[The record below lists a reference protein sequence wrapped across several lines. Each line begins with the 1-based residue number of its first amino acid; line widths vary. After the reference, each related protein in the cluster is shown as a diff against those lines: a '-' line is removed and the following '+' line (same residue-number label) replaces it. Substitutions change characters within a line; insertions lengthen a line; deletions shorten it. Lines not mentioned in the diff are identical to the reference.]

1 MEITA
6 NKIYH
11 SETYEDSIAFLE
23 QCDKQGI
30 TWGAGGKATKDS
42 RWYDHECQTCYR
54 VYKKGDSLRIILSSM
69 DFYVGNDYFESYE
82 IITYSSMTI
91 EDIVAIDTAWK
102 ELMQIK

>member
-11 SETYEDSIAFLE
+11 CETYEDAIAFLE

-54 VYKKGDSLRIILSSM
+54 V
-69 DFYVGNDYFESYE
+69 
-82 IITYSSMTI
+82 
-91 EDIVAIDTAWK
+91 
-102 ELMQIK
+102 